1 MSIISMA
8 LGHCIVDRS
17 KMADIEVEAVEGNQ
31 QDDTPVDSSQKSWSA
46 RQTRMLIAHFKD
58 NPILW
63 DKKDKQK
70 TKKAMAPL
78 IARFEMTQPQR
89 NPKEIKSR
97 WHSLRS
103 SVLRNMKKKKDPESE
118 IKWSFWKDFEF
129 LRMSLEME
137 EGNEDQIEWSNEET
151 GKFFTLSLLPVYVN

>member
-31 QDDTPVDSSQKSWSA
+31 QDNTPVDSSQKSWSA
-46 RQTRMLIAHFKD
+46 SHTRMLIAHFKD

-78 IARFEMTQPQR
+78 IARFEMTDT
-89 NPKEIKSR
+89 
-97 WHSLRS
+97 
-103 SVLRNMKKKKDPESE
+103 KKPE
-118 IKWSFWKDFEF
+118 
-129 LRMSLEME
+129 R
-137 EGNEDQIEWSNEET
+137 DQIQVAQLK
-151 GKFFTLSLLPVYVN
+151 KFSIKKHEKEKRRSRERN